1 MGVAVCGASPFEVS
15 GMRNLPVGWWLRT
28 LAIFIGLAVV
38 APLAMAETF
47 SVTSSPAGAEVEI
60 DGVVVGTTPFTTEYP
75 GGYFHK
81 THTVFATRLEHRMV
95 LRVVKGGYVVQ
106 QMTITEGP
114 FDWIGITGKHHGKY
128 FILRADHFALN
139 LEAVA
144 VVAHEVG
151 GERAGPLVH
160 ARSEAGYLDS
170 SGASGGTGMVAI
182 SSEPVGAE
190 IYVDGKFVGQT
201 PSTVPLTA
209 GAHHVEVKAT
219 GRMHWER
226 DLTVVKDGAVSL
238 KAVLEE
244 R

>member
-1 MGVAVCGASPFEVS
+1 
-15 GMRNLPVGWWLRT
+15 
-28 LAIFIGLAVV
+28 
-38 APLAMAETF
+38 
-47 SVTSSPAGAEVEI
+47 VEI

-95 LRVVKGGYVVQ
+95 LRVLKSGYAAQ

-114 FDWIGITGKHHGKY
+114 FDWIGLTGKHHGKY

-139 LEAVA
+139 LEPAAPTVA
-144 VVAHEVG
+144 RESS
-151 GERAGPLVH
+151 GERAGPLH
-160 ARSEAGYLDS
+160 PRADAGYLDS
-170 SGASGGTGMVAI
+170 SGVGGGTGMVAI
-182 SSEPVGAE
+182 SSEPGGAE

-201 PSTVPLTA
+201 PSTVPLPA
-209 GAHHVEVKAT
+209 GAHHVEVKAA

-226 DLTVVKDGAVSL
+226 DLTVVKDGSVSL

>member
-1 MGVAVCGASPFEVS
+1 MKRIGFVE
-15 GMRNLPVGWWLRT
+15 WLR
-28 LAIFIGLAVV
+28 LSMIFVGVSALLAVTPG
-38 APLAMAETF
+38 ARAEKF

-95 LRVVKGGYVVQ
+95 LRVVKNGYVVQ

-114 FDWIGITGKHHGKY
+114 FDWIGLTGKHHGKY
-128 FILRADHFALN
+128 FVLRADHFALS
-139 LEAVA
+139 LEPVA
-144 VVAHEVG
+144 VPRESS
-151 GERAGPLVH
+151 GERVGPLH
-160 ARSEAGYLDS
+160 PRADAGYLDS
-170 SGASGGTGMVAI
+170 SGAGGGTGMVAI
-182 SSEPVGAE
+182 ASEPVGAE

-238 KAVLEE
+238 KTVLEE